1 MMIYI
6 AAKFLRIHAAQ
17 ITCTGTGGPLLT
29 TEITTEKLEDLTKAL
44 QVLQNGNNLA
54 MNYLEF
60 VESDCFEK
68 LSLSGTTQAVF
79 LHGELDESEDLSFM
93 NVLHTF

>member
-1 MMIYI
+1 MPSGII
-6 AAKFLRIHAAQ
+6 LVLIIGGSLSSIFLV
-17 ITCTGTGGPLLT
+17 
-29 TEITTEKLEDLTKAL
+29 AL
-44 QVLQNGNNLA
+44 DIVLQNGNNLA
-54 MNYLEF
+54 MNYLDF

-68 LSLSGTTQAVF
+68 LSLSGTTQAGF